1 MSVNFEVHAA
11 GGFLHHPAAQ
21 SPIFSETAYS
31 GTDPDALSEILSTS
45 TSPIKAAAQANASIA
60 YRCNFVSAG
69 DLAIA
74 DCAYEGAISLRR
86 EAPSGK
92 VIIFLPV
99 EGDAV
104 FNAGQEAIHSVPGRG
119 AILGAGRATG
129 ARLLGRRRHLGLFVD
144 QARINAHLTHMFE
157 RMITGDADFHPHID
171 LTAGAGL
178 LLQQLVTNLHRG
190 LGGGGLLQESPLAV
204 SALCDATVYLLLE
217 NFPHRYSNELT
228 LPAPAPAPRHVKWAI
243 DFMHAHIAEP
253 ISLNEIATAAKVSIR
268 TLQQGFRQF
277 RNTTPIAYLHEIRM
291 VAARRDLLE
300 SGAKQA
306 VADIA
311 LRWGFTHLGRFAA
324 EYKKRFGE
332 LPSQTLKR

>member
-1 MSVNFEVHAA
+1 MSFNSEVHAA
-11 GGFLHHPAAQ
+11 GGFLHHPAVQ

-99 EGDAV
+99 EGDAI
-104 FNAGQEAIHSVPGRG
+104 FNVGQEAIHSVPGR
-119 AILGAGRATG
+119 ATILAAGRATG

-144 QARINAHLTHMFE
+144 QARINAHLTRMFE
-157 RMITGDADFHPHID
+157 RTITGDADFHPYID
-171 LTAGAGL
+171 LTAGPGL

-204 SALCDATVYLLLE
+204 SALCDATIYLLLE
-217 NFPHRYSNELT
+217 NFPHRYSNELA

-253 ISLNEIATAAKVSIR
+253 ISLSEIATAARVSIR

-324 EYKKRFGE
+324 EYRKRFGE
-332 LPSQTLKR
+332 LPSQTLRG

>member
-1 MSVNFEVHAA
+1 MSVGSDRH
-11 GGFLHHPAAQ
+11 FLYPAVQ
-21 SPIFSETAYS
+21 SPSFSETAYT
-31 GTDPDALSEILSTS
+31 GTDPDALSEILSS
-45 TSPIKAAAQANASIA
+45 SASPIKVAAQANASIA

-69 DLAIA
+69 NLSIA

-86 EAPSGK
+86 EAPTSK

-104 FNAGQEAIHSVPGRG
+104 FDAGQEPIHSGPGRG
-119 AILGAGRATG
+119 TILGAGRATG
-129 ARLLGRRRHLGLFVD
+129 ARLLGPRRHLGLFVD
-144 QARINAHLTHMFE
+144 QERINRHLTHMFE
-157 RMITGDADFHPHID
+157 RTITGDADFHPHIG
-171 LTAGAGL
+171 LTAGPGL
-178 LLQQLVTNLHRG
+178 LLQQLVTNLYRG
-190 LGGGGLLQESPLAV
+190 LGGGGMLRESPLAV

-217 NFPHRYSNELT
+217 AFPHRYSNDLT
-228 LPAPAPAPRHVKWAI
+228 LPAPAPTPRHVKWAI

-253 ISLNEIATAAKVSIR
+253 ISLSEIATAAKVSIR

-291 VAARRDLLE
+291 AAAHRDLLE

-324 EYKKRFGE
+324 EYRKRFSQ

>member
-1 MSVNFEVHAA
+1 MSVNSEVHAA
-11 GGFLHHPAAQ
+11 GGFLHHPAVQ

-99 EGDAV
+99 EGDAI
-104 FNAGQEAIHSVPGRG
+104 FNVGQEAIHSVPGR
-119 AILGAGRATG
+119 ATILAAGRATG

-144 QARINAHLTHMFE
+144 QARINAHLTRMFE
-157 RMITGDADFHPHID
+157 RTITGDADFHPYID
-171 LTAGAGL
+171 LTAGPGL

-204 SALCDATVYLLLE
+204 SALCDATIYLLLE
-217 NFPHRYSNELT
+217 NFPHRYSNELA

-253 ISLNEIATAAKVSIR
+253 ISLSEIATAARVSIR

-324 EYKKRFGE
+324 EYRKRFGE
-332 LPSQTLKR
+332 LPSQTLRG